1 VLQDRREG
9 TFSWFKLAE
18 WFIIRAMPD
27 NERPDDVFL
36 QDFRASAARFP
47 ESIASS
53 LAIQSGLVDALFEG
67 SRDIILLTDPGLR
80 IIRASAF
87 AAALMGY
94 GSSELLGKPVGRF
107 LDGSQQGSRLAEAA
121 ASLASAEERR
131 SGDFSIVTRGGAS
144 VTVRLC
150 VRRLEDRTG
159 NAYGHLVTGG
169 PIPAHGGPAAE
180 CGDASNGLVD
190 RVLRGIPDP
199 VLLMDP
205 FDSVVLDCNT
215 ASEGLL
221 GRTRIELIGASL
233 LSLHADP
240 AAYRER
246 RKLAAEAYS
255 RAGVWQGDAE
265 LARKDGAK
273 VLCGMTEIALFNLD
287 GSLSLV
293 IAIARDLSA
302 ERRKEAELSRLIS
315 GVSAL
320 SAQLALLAASS
331 REPEREE
338 SLSALGFTARQSEI
352 ARLIV
357 SGAST
362 KEAAFAL
369 GLSESTVKNHLAVMF
384 RKIGASSRID
394 FVRLISERRVKL
406 S

>member
-1 VLQDRREG
+1 MPL
-9 TFSWFKLAE
+9 
-18 WFIIRAMPD
+18 MPD

-67 SRDIILLTDPGLR
+67 SRDIVLLTDPGLR

-87 AAALMGY
+87 ATALMGY
-94 GSSELLGKPVGRF
+94 GTSELLGKPIGRF
-107 LDGSQQGSRLAEAA
+107 LDGSLQGTRLSEAA
-121 ASLASAEERR
+121 SSLASAEERR
-131 SGDFSIVTRGGAS
+131 SGDFSLVTRGGAS
-144 VTVRLC
+144 VPVRLC

-159 NAYGHLVTGG
+159 HAYGHLVTGG
-169 PIPAHGGPAAE
+169 PLRSDGGLAAD

-190 RVLRGIPDP
+190 RVLHGIPDP
-199 VLLMDP
+199 VLLIDP

-221 GRTRIELIGASL
+221 GRTRADLIGASL

-246 RKLAAEAYS
+246 RKLAAEAYA
-255 RAGVWQGDAE
+255 RAGVWQGVAE
-265 LARKDGAK
+265 LAHKGGAK
-273 VLCGMTEIALFNLD
+273 VLCAMTEIALFNLD

-320 SAQLALLAASS
+320 SAQLARLAASS

-369 GLSESTVKNHLAVMF
+369 GLSESTVKNHLAAMF
-384 RKIGASSRID
+384 RKMGVASRVD